1 MMKAIRLILFVV
13 VWTFALIGVMASYY
27 ALTGKISTI
36 PAGYSSA
43 VVRDTVVR
51 IIHDT
56 IVVEKSKN
64 YVEKP
69 QNNNDKDVKPA
80 FEHQVL
86 NFLEK
91 VARMSRQHAPD
102 LPEFVR
108 IMAAQL
114 AHECDQDKSLKRGL
128 EALYMSKSGEMLT
141 DNQIMLIARNIAL
154 SGLSIIKLKFCEYGQ
169 FE

>member
-13 VWTFALIGVMASYY
+13 VGTFALIGVMASYY

-56 IVVEKSKN
+56 IVVEKQKN

-86 NFLEK
+86 NFLET
-91 VARMSRQHAPD
+91 VAHKSRQHDPE

-108 IMAAQL
+108 SMAGML
-114 AHECDQDKSLKRGL
+114 AHECRHDMSLRRGL

-141 DNQIMLIARNIAL
+141 DHQIEFIARKIDL
-154 SGLSIIKLKFCEYGQ
+154 SGLSIIKLKKLEYGHY
-169 FE
+169 